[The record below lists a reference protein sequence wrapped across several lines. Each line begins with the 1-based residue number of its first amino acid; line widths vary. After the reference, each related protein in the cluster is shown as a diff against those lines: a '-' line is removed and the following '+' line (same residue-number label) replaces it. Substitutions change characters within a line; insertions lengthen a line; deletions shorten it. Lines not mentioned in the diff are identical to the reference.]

1 MFLEI
6 KAYLIHINFANNC
19 LDAYMSLFKNMQIN
33 NDILNKAPGFFLIS
47 KYALSKCV
55 ILEYAKLFCGS
66 GDQKTINKLLNNVKA
81 HANIFPKGE
90 AMKIFNRF
98 DAYLHNDLKEIIDC
112 LTVRRNKD
120 LAHND
125 PKYFYGTNNP
135 AEDNYISP
143 EELVKLYDFCFE
155 LCESLLELLD
165 GYEKV
170 ILCNG
175 ANDFDDFV
183 EEYCQLKIK
192 YARLTC

>member
-1 MFLEI
+1 MFLELE
-6 KAYLIHINFANNC
+6 AYLKHINFANNC
-19 LDAYMSLFKNMQIN
+19 LDAYMSLHENIQKND
-33 NDILNKAPGFFLIS
+33 DILNKAPGFFLIS
-47 KYALSKCV
+47 KYALNKCV
-55 ILEYAKLFCGS
+55 TLEYAKLFCGS
-66 GDQKTINKLLNNVKA
+66 SDEKTIYKLLNNVKA
-81 HANIFPKGE
+81 NANLFPKGK
-90 AMKIFNRF
+90 AMKIYNHFEP
-98 DAYLHNDLKEIIDC
+98 YLHNDLKGIIDC
-112 LTVRRNKD
+112 LTVRRDKD

-143 EELVKLYDFCFE
+143 EEFGKLYGFCFE

-165 GYEKV
+165 GDEKV

-175 ANDFDDFV
+175 ANDFDDFI